1 MLTNPTGRLT
11 QGQFSFLPDLSDDE
25 IRLQIDHGLARGYA
39 WGVEYTDDPHPRNTY
54 WEMYGLP
61 MFDLRDAAGVMLELL
76 ACRKILPQHYVRLV
90 AFDATRGVE
99 SVAMSFIVQRPEV
112 EPGFF
117 LDRQETAG
125 RSIRYS
131 TRAYSAAQP
140 EGERYGSG
148 GR

>member
-1 MLTNPTGRLT
+1 
-11 QGQFSFLPDLSDDE
+11 
-25 IRLQIDHGLARGYA
+25 
-39 WGVEYTDDPHPRNTY
+39 
-54 WEMYGLP
+54 
-61 MFDLRDAAGVMLELL
+61 MLELL
-76 ACRKILPQHYVRLV
+76 ACRKIFPQHYVRLV

-140 EGERYGSG
+140 EGERYGAG